1 MTTEIEILLG
11 NWQSLA
17 GLAQPIRQKV
27 FVQEQGI
34 PADLEYD
41 ELDTFS
47 LHAVARIKGEP
58 VGTGRLLPNAYI
70 GRMAVLA
77 PHRRSGVGARL
88 LGELVRAAIQRG
100 DPQVELSA
108 QAYVRRFYEAHGFA
122 AEGETYYEAGILH
135 VHMTRA
141 LPNSVLRV

>member
-1 MTTEIEILLG
+1 MTTEIEIVLG
-11 NWQSLA
+11 HWHSLA

-34 PADLEYD
+34 SPDLEYD
-41 ELDTFS
+41 ALDAVS
-47 LHAVARIKGEP
+47 LHAVARVKGEP

-77 PHRRSGVGARL
+77 AHRRSGVGARL
-88 LGELVRAAIQRG
+88 LNELVHAARQRG
-100 DPQVELSA
+100 DPRVELSA
-108 QAYVRRFYEAHGFA
+108 QAYVRRFYEAHGFI
-122 AEGETYYEAGILH
+122 AEGEPYYEAGILH

-141 LPNSVLRV
+141 LPKLELRG